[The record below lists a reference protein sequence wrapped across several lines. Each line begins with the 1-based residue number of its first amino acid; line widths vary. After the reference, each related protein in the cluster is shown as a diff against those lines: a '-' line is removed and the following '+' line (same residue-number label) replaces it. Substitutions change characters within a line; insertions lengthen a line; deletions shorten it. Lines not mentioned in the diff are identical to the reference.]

1 MELHYYFSKKLLD
14 WKIFCYNNSGSG
26 SMKDKINNPKENIKA
41 LEKNQKDFLKNLKRL
56 LKEEM

>member
-1 MELHYYFSKKLLD
+1 
-14 WKIFCYNNSGSG
+14 
-26 SMKDKINNPKENIKA
+26 MKDKINNPKENIKA